1 MHIFPTLCVAST
13 APYCRGGACGGS
25 WHVPTHSPSGNDAH
39 SPSGN
44 DSPSRRGI
52 FYPSA
57 GEHKDCTK
65 FIVHNSDCVP
75 SLSGNLAPSSGR
87 SLQISSYYGSLHM
100 AEGQLRWRSK
110 ERFGT
115 RGRERDCCHQYEESG
130 RLEDPCWGSAVAD
143 LLSEWWR
150 KPVSGWMELFW
161 CPIFARLFGSI
172 ASLLILIIYI
182 YEAQNTNVSMRQ
194 HRKRAGIYIYISHEF
209 HRIYKMDNFW
219 GSDCRMST
227 DRVRADP
234 RTPE

>member
-65 FIVHNSDCVP
+65 FIVHNSDCVL

-100 AEGQLRWRSK
+100 AEGR

-115 RGRERDCCHQYEESG
+115 RGRERHCCHQYEESG

-150 KPVSGWMELFW
+150 KRLNGTILVSYFRSFVR
-161 CPIFARLFGSI
+161 INRV
-172 ASLLILIIYI
+172 IINLNNIHLWGAKYQCFDAPTQKTSWNI
-182 YEAQNTNVSMRQ
+182 HLHKS
-194 HRKRAGIYIYISHEF
+194 
-209 HRIYKMDNFW
+209 RI
-219 GSDCRMST
+219 
-227 DRVRADP
+227 P
-234 RTPE
+234 